1 MKRSAPASPPA
12 GPDSGPDA
20 FAVTR
25 DGPLSIHVQLLAQLK
40 HHIEEHTWEAG
51 AQLPPARLLAG
62 SLGINTNTVRAVYRE
77 LEREGYVSTEQG
89 RGTFVAASSP
99 ETGNRYQRVYELLDE
114 VVMLAQRAGLSPDD
128 LARIAFLRARVF
140 LPPSFSVR
148 LLFVECSKPDVEFH
162 SRTIRDGTGVNPV
175 TVLVRELGRKS
186 ADYLDSFD
194 VLVTTLF
201 HVTEVQRI
209 VGRGRRVFTLT
220 LEPSPDL
227 VVGKLI
233 SLAPGTR
240 VAIVCTTRTNANK
253 FVSSLLVRGLTHLR
267 FLPAGLDDGPA
278 LTRTVGSADVVW
290 ASRAIPEAQK
300 EAWARK
306 KPVNDYVDVIDT
318 TSLRLLRRFVAELA
332 SESAA
337 AASIRKPI

>member
-1 MKRSAPASPPA
+1 MRRSASASPPE
-12 GPDSGPDA
+12 GPETGPEP

-51 AQLPPARLLAG
+51 VQLPPARLLAG

-89 RGTFVAASSP
+89 RGTFVAESSP
-99 ETGNRYQRVYELLDE
+99 EAGNRYQRVYELLDE
-114 VVMLAQRAGLSPDD
+114 VVILAQRAGLSPDD
-128 LARIAFLRARVF
+128 LARIAFLRARIF
-140 LPPSFSVR
+140 TPPSFPVR
-148 LLFVECSKPDVEFH
+148 LLFVECTEPDVEFH
-162 SRTIRDGTGVNPV
+162 ARTIQEGAGVEPFSVLLRDLPG
-175 TVLVRELGRKS
+175 KS

-227 VVGKLI
+227 VVARLI
-233 SLAPGTR
+233 ALAPGTR

-253 FVSSLLVRGLTHLR
+253 FVSSLLVRGLSHLR
-267 FLPAGLDDGPA
+267 FLPVGLNDGAA
-278 LTRTVGSADVVW
+278 LTRTLGTADVIW
-290 ASRAIPEAQK
+290 ASRAIPAAQK
-300 EAWARK
+300 DAWARR
-306 KPVNDYVDVIDT
+306 KPVHDYVDVIDT

-332 SESAA
+332 SETSAA
-337 AASIRKPI
+337 TGRGPA